1 MSTSG
6 RPSPPIPFALCA
18 SPASRRRALGR
29 VLAVGMAVA
38 AAGLP
43 AGTRAAAGLDAFTNA
58 DAAAALRQALDKGA
72 SAAVAQLG
80 AAGGFL
86 RDEKVRIPLPD
97 GLRQGEKLLRLAG
110 RGDDLDRLVETMNR
124 AAEMAVAQARPL
136 LIDAV
141 RRLSVQDAKAILTG
155 GEDAVTEYF
164 KARTHEPL
172 TAKFLP
178 IVEQN
183 VGKLG
188 LARQYNALA
197 DKAGTIGLVK
207 GDAASVQQY
216 VTAKALDGL
225 YRVLA
230 EQERQI
236 RQDPLATG
244 SKLIGR
250 VFGAMR

>member
-1 MSTSG
+1 MG
-6 RPSPPIPFALCA
+6 RLLIVAL
-18 SPASRRRALGR
+18 
-29 VLAVGMAVA
+29 
-38 AAGLP
+38 AAGLAAVGLP
-43 AGTRAAAGLDAFTNA
+43 GAARAAGLDAFTNA
-58 DAAAALRQALDKGA
+58 DATAALRQALEKGA
-72 SAAVAQLG
+72 GAAVAQLG

-124 AAEMAVAQARPL
+124 AAELAVAQARPV
-136 LIDAV
+136 LIGAV
-141 RRLSVQDAKAILTG
+141 RNLSVKDAKAILTG

-164 KARTHEPL
+164 REKTREPL
-172 TAKFLP
+172 TVKLLP

-197 DKAGTIGLVK
+197 DKAGTIGLIK

-216 VTAKALDGL
+216 VTDKALDGL

-236 RQDPLATG
+236 RQDPIGTG

-250 VFGAMR
+250 VFGAMH